1 MATLKGKNN
10 LLKEYGLDV
19 QRLFL
24 EMMLEDAS
32 SYVRVQNI
40 YNPQNFDKSLRP
52 AAEFIKEHSDK
63 HKTLPDRTQI
73 SATTGIKLLAVPD
86 LNDGHYEWFMT
97 EFEAFT
103 RRQEL
108 ERAIL
113 KSADLLEK
121 GEYDPVEKLI
131 KDAVQIS
138 LTKDMGTDYFAD
150 PKARIEK
157 YFNSGGQVST
167 GWPQLDRLLYGGFS
181 RGELNIFAGGSGSGK
196 SLVMMNM
203 ALNWLQQ
210 GLSGVYITLE
220 LSEEL
225 TSLRTD
231 AMLTSMSTK
240 DIRKDIDSTE
250 LKVKM
255 VAKKSGQYRVKALPA
270 QSNVNDIRAYLKE
283 VQIQTAIKVDFIMID
298 YLDLVMPVSAKVSPN
313 DLFVK
318 DKYVSE
324 ELRNLAKEL
333 GILMVTA
340 SQLNRSAV
348 EEIEFD
354 HSHISGGISKINT
367 ADNVFGIFTSRAMRE
382 RGKYQIQCMK
392 SRSST
397 GVGQKIDLEY
407 NIETMRITDEG
418 GDQGTGYNKPQSS
431 IMDSIKARSQV
442 KAADTPEE
450 SSSTKWERPTGTPAW
465 EQGPKVTA
473 DVQSAKLKQ
482 LLGQIK
488 TS

>member
-1 MATLKGKNN
+1 MN
-10 LLKEYGLDV
+10 KEYTREL
-19 QRLFL
+19 QQLFL
-24 EMMLEDAS
+24 EMMLQDAT

-40 YNPQNFDKSLRP
+40 YNPENFDRSLR
-52 AAEFIKEHSDK
+52 AVAEFLKQHSEA
-63 HKTLPDRTQI
+63 HKTLPTYEQI
-73 SATTGIKLLAVPD
+73 RATTGVELRPVPE
-86 LNDGHYEWFMT
+86 LNEGHYDWFMT
-97 EFEAFT
+97 EFEQFT

-150 PKARIEK
+150 PKARIDK

-196 SLVMMNM
+196 SLVMMNI
-203 ALNWLQQ
+203 ALSWLQM

-231 AMLTSMSTK
+231 AMLTGTGTK
-240 DIRKDIDSTE
+240 DIRKDIDTTTM
-250 LKVKM
+250 KVRL
-255 VAKKSGQYRVKALPA
+255 VSKKAGQDRVKALPA
-270 QSNVNDIRAYLKE
+270 QSTVNDIRSYLKE
-283 VQIQTAIKVDFIMID
+283 VQIQTGIRVDFVMVD
-298 YLDLVMPVSAKVSPN
+298 YLDLVMPVSVKVNPN
-313 DLFVK
+313 DQFIK
-318 DKYVSE
+318 DKYVAE

-333 GILMVTA
+333 GILLVTA

-348 EEIEFD
+348 EEVEFD
-354 HSHISGGISKINT
+354 HSHIAGGISKINT
-367 ADNVFGIFTSRAMRE
+367 ADNVFGIFTSRAMKE
-382 RGKYQIQCMK
+382 RGRYQIQCMK

-407 NIETMRITDEG
+407 NIETMRITDPGLDSNDSG
-418 GDQGTGYNKPQSS
+418 GPAKVSS
-431 IMDSIKARSQV
+431 IMSQIKS
-442 KAADTPEE
+442 KAVEAEDN
-450 SSSTKWERPTGTPAW
+450 KFERATGTPAW
-465 EQGPKVTA
+465 EQGPKVTGE
-473 DVQSAKLKQ
+473 VNSARLKNM
-482 LLGQIK
+482 LATIK
-488 TS
+488 KAE

>member
-1 MATLKGKNN
+1 MN
-10 LLKEYGLDV
+10 KEYTREL
-19 QRLFL
+19 QQLFL
-24 EMMLEDAS
+24 EMMLQDAT

-40 YNPQNFDKSLRP
+40 YNPENFDRSLR
-52 AAEFIKEHSDK
+52 AVAEFLKRHSED
-63 HKTLPDRTQI
+63 HKTLPTYEQI
-73 SATTGIKLLAVPD
+73 KATTGVDLKPVPE
-86 LNDGHYEWFMT
+86 LNEGHYDWFMT
-97 EFEAFT
+97 EFESFT

-150 PKARIEK
+150 PKSRIDR

-196 SLVMMNM
+196 SLVMMNI
-203 ALNWLQQ
+203 ALSWLQA

-231 AMLTSMSTK
+231 AMLTGTGTK
-240 DIRKDIDSTE
+240 DIRKDIDTTTM
-250 LKVKM
+250 KVRL
-255 VAKKSGQYRVKALPA
+255 VSKKAGQYRVKALPA
-270 QSNVNDIRAYLKE
+270 QSTVNDIRSYLKE
-283 VQIQTAIKVDFIMID
+283 VQIQTRIRVDFVMVD
-298 YLDLVMPVSAKVSPN
+298 YLDLVMPVSVKVNPN
-313 DLFVK
+313 DQFIK
-318 DKYVSE
+318 DKYVAE

-333 GILMVTA
+333 GILLVTA

-348 EEIEFD
+348 EEVEFD
-354 HSHISGGISKINT
+354 HSHIAGGISKINT
-367 ADNVFGIFTSRAMRE
+367 ADNVFGIFTSRQMRE
-382 RGKYQIQCMK
+382 RGRYQIQCMK

-407 NIETMRITDEG
+407 NVESMRITDPGLDANE
-418 GDQGTGYNKPQSS
+418 GTGPVKISNIMSQIKSKVTESAEENK
-431 IMDSIKARSQV
+431 V
-442 KAADTPEE
+442 
-450 SSSTKWERPTGTPAW
+450 ERATGTPAW
-465 EQGPKVTA
+465 EQAPKVTGE
-473 DVQSAKLKQ
+473 VNSNRLKSM
-482 LLGQIK
+482 LAGLKK
-488 TS
+488 TE